1 METPYIA
8 YPLPVFQFFFSGEKL
23 YFFNKF
29 YQFSLTKMFPKENFP
44 YRKIFPDESIYM
56 TRRKS
61 SYRKHDRDLRHE
73 RVTCLRVQKTSA
85 SF

>member
-1 METPYIA
+1 METPYIT

-29 YQFSLTKMFPKENFP
+29 CQFSLTKMFPKENLR
-44 YRKIFPDESIYM
+44 YRKIFPDERISM
-56 TRRKS
+56 RRRKS

-73 RVTCLRVQKTSA
+73 RVTCLRVQKTRV